1 MMGQR
6 RLSPMQ
12 LLSLGINHETAP
24 VEVRE
29 QAAFALEE
37 LPEALRDLRDRG
49 AANEAAILSTC
60 NRTELYCRLD
70 GQDWHRILE
79 WFCDYHGLARES
91 VRPYLYRHTD
101 EQAVAH
107 AFRVA
112 AGLDSMVLGEPQIL
126 GQLKQA
132 FACAHKAGAT
142 GKILNRLFQ
151 HSFAVAK
158 QVRTDTA
165 IGASAVSVAFAA
177 VTLARQIFSDLKRQT
192 VLLVGAG
199 ETVELV
205 ARHLKEQGI
214 GHMIVANR
222 SVERAQGLA
231 DDFGAEAISLPEL
244 PERLAEADIVISSTA
259 SPLPIL
265 GKGAVER
272 ALKLRRHRPMFLVD
286 LAVPRDIEAE
296 VAELDDAYLYT
307 VDDLRQV
314 VEENMQSRRA
324 AAREAEKIIAAQV
337 HDFMRWLHSLEAVP
351 TIRALRSRTEALR
364 DAELARARRALAR
377 GADPERV
384 MADLARSLTN
394 KLTHAPTAALRE
406 ATRDRDRRLLEAARR
421 LFRLDDD

>member
-1 MMGQR
+1 
-6 RLSPMQ
+6 MQ

-29 QAAFALEE
+29 RAAFALEE
-37 LPEALRDLRDRG
+37 LPGALEDIRARR
-49 AANEAAILSTC
+49 AANEATILSTC

-70 GQDWHRILE
+70 DQDWRQTLE
-79 WFCDYHGLARES
+79 WFCSYHGLTPEA
-91 VRPYLYRHTD
+91 VQPYLYRHTG

-132 FACAHKAGAT
+132 FTTAHKAGAT

-177 VTLARQIFSDLKRQT
+177 VTLAKRIFTDLAEQT
-192 VLLVGAG
+192 VLVIGAG
-199 ETVELV
+199 ETAELA
-205 ARHLKEQGI
+205 ARHLHEQGI

-231 DDFGAEAISLPEL
+231 TQFRAEAISLPEL

-265 GKGAVER
+265 GKGAVES
-272 ALKLRRHRPMFLVD
+272 ALKTRRHRPMFLVD

-296 VAELDDAYLYT
+296 VAKLDDAYLYT

-324 AAREAEKIIAAQV
+324 AAREAERIIAVQV
-337 HDFMRWLHSLEAVP
+337 TDFMRWLHSLEAVP
-351 TIRALRSRTEALR
+351 TIRALRSQSEALR
-364 DAELARARRALAR
+364 DAELARARRALVR
-377 GADPERV
+377 GADPQEV
-384 MADLARSLTN
+384 VAELARSLTN
-394 KLTHAPTAALRE
+394 KLTHAPSAALRE
-406 ATRDRDRRLLEAARR
+406 ATRDQDRGLLEAARR
-421 LFRLDDD
+421 LFRLSDD